1 MDRKQL
7 AVIARNAI
15 NKRIS
20 ISQTSEQSP
29 GVWIASGRICDT
41 GVPIA
46 LKFEYSEKQWH
57 VISMPIFELPLGFA
71 EPGKGINRD
80 TVDIYAARLAAET
93 GPSIESWVSI
103 IMETLESPRIKS
115 LEELREFLDGDAWDE
130 LPGEAFLD
138 GLLEAMD
145 AAALAG
151 YYEAQEGMGLL

>member
-1 MDRKQL
+1 MNNKQL
-7 AVIARNAI
+7 TTIARNAI

-29 GVWIASGRICDT
+29 GIWIASGRICDT

-71 EPGKGINRD
+71 EPGKGINQD
-80 TVDIYAARLAAET
+80 TPEIYSARLAAET
-93 GPSIESWVSI
+93 GPSLASWTSI
-103 IMETLESPRIKS
+103 IMETLDSPRIKS
-115 LEELREFLDGDAWDE
+115 LQELREFLDGDAWDE

-138 GLLEAMD
+138 GLMEAME